1 VSAPEEGMTAGL
13 LAFVSG
19 LLVLV
24 GVPVVLVLGVP
35 WWLYGIVA
43 GALLLIVL
51 GLLLLPGPD
60 SGE

>member
-1 VSAPEEGMTAGL
+1 MTAGL